1 MLVKYIDKMNTNNI
15 VKLEIDNKTK
25 HLEKY
30 LRSQWTWRT
39 YTFIF
44 SLIAALILVVI
55 DLEID
60 FLKLFSDSSKYFADI
75 LSRMLP
81 PDFSNFKNLIYA
93 MLETIEIAFLGTFIA
108 IVLSIPVG
116 LFSARNL
123 APNYVVF
130 LIARIVTIFFRAIPE
145 FIIAMILVIAVGFG
159 AIPGVLA
166 LGLHTMGFLA
176 KFYAEDIEHV
186 NKGPIEALKS
196 SGASKSQI
204 ISFAV
209 IPQIIPSFVANNLY
223 ILDRNIRMATMLGI
237 VGAGGIGYEL
247 QSSFRMFEYQKV
259 SAIIIIIFITI
270 FLIDHLSSYI
280 RSKIK

>member
-1 MLVKYIDKMNTNNI
+1 MTKDNI
-15 VKLEIDNKTK
+15 LKLEINNKTK

-30 LRSQWTWRT
+30 LRSQWTWKT

-44 SLIAALILVVI
+44 SLIAALIFVVV
-55 DLEID
+55 DLEIN
-60 FLKLFSDSSKYFADI
+60 FIKLFSDSTKYFGDI
-75 LSRMLP
+75 LNRMLP
-81 PDFSNFKNLIYA
+81 PDFSNFSSLIYA
-93 MLETIEIAFLGTFIA
+93 MFETIEIAFLGTFIA

-123 APNYVVF
+123 APNYLVF
-130 LIARIVTIFFRAIPE
+130 LIARIITIFFRAIPE

-196 SGASKSQI
+196 SGASKRQI
-204 ISFAV
+204 IAFAV

-247 QSSFRMFEYQKV
+247 LSSFRMFEYQRV
-259 SAIIIIIFITI
+259 SAIIIIIFIAI
-270 FLIDHLSSYI
+270 FLIDHLSSFI

>member
-1 MLVKYIDKMNTNNI
+1 MTNKNI
-15 VKLEIDNKTK
+15 FKLEIDNKTK

-30 LRSQWTWRT
+30 IRPQWSWKT
-39 YTFIF
+39 YLFII
-44 SLIAALILVVI
+44 SLISILTIIVI
-55 DLEID
+55 DLEIN
-60 FLKLFSDSSKYFADI
+60 LLQLFSDSSKYFGDI
-75 LSRMLP
+75 INRMLP
-81 PDFSNFKNLIYA
+81 PDFSNFQNLIYS

-123 APNYVVF
+123 APNYMVF
-130 LIARIVTIFFRAIPE
+130 LIARIITIFFRAIPE
-145 FIIAMILVIAVGFG
+145 FIIAMILVIAIGFG
-159 AIPGVLA
+159 AVPGVLA
-166 LGLHTMGFLA
+166 LGIHTMGFLA
-176 KFYAEDIEHV
+176 KFYAEDIEHI
-186 NKGPIEALKS
+186 NKGPVEALKS
-196 SGASKSQI
+196 SGASKRQI

-209 IPQIIPSFVANNLY
+209 IPQIIPSFIANNLY

-270 FLIDHLSSYI
+270 FIIDHLSSFI
-280 RSKIK
+280 RSKVK

>member
-1 MLVKYIDKMNTNNI
+1 MKNNI
-15 VKLEIDNKTK
+15 LKLEINNKAK

-30 LRSQWTWRT
+30 LKPQWTWRT
-39 YTFIF
+39 HLFII
-44 SLIAALILVVI
+44 SLVAALTFTII
-55 DLEID
+55 DLEVNFIE
-60 FLKLFSDSSKYFADI
+60 LFTNSSKYFGDI
-75 LSRMLP
+75 FARMLP
-81 PDFSNFKNLIYA
+81 PDFSNLKSLLKA
-93 MLETIEIAFLGTFIA
+93 MFETIEIAFLGTFIA

-123 APNYVVF
+123 APNYFVF
-130 LIARIVTIFFRAIPE
+130 LSARIVTIFFRAIPE

-186 NKGPIEALKS
+186 NKGPIDALKS
-196 SGASKSQI
+196 SGASKRQI

-270 FLIDHLSSYI
+270 FIIDHLSSFI
-280 RSKIK
+280 RSRIK

>member
-1 MLVKYIDKMNTNNI
+1 MTDKNI
-15 VKLEIDNKTK
+15 FKLEINNEAK
-25 HLEKY
+25 HLEKH
-30 LRSQWTWRT
+30 LRPQWTWKT
-39 YTFIF
+39 YFFILSLFSVLTFI
-44 SLIAALILVVI
+44 VI
-55 DLEID
+55 DLDINFIE
-60 FLKLFSDSSKYFADI
+60 LFSDSSKYFGDI
-75 LSRMLP
+75 FNRMLP
-81 PDFSNFKNLIYA
+81 PDFSNISNLILE

-123 APNYVVF
+123 APNYGVF
-130 LIARIVTIFFRAIPE
+130 LVARTITIFFRAIPE
-145 FIIAMILVIAVGFG
+145 FIIAMILVIAIGFG

-166 LGLHTMGFLA
+166 LGIHTMGFLA

-186 NKGPIEALKS
+186 NKGPIDALKS
-196 SGASKSQI
+196 SGASKRQI
-204 ISFAV
+204 ISFAI
-209 IPQIIPSFVANNLY
+209 IPQIIPSFIANNLY

-259 SAIIIIIFITI
+259 SAIIIIIFVTI
-270 FLIDHLSSYI
+270 FIIDHLSSLI

>member
-1 MLVKYIDKMNTNNI
+1 MTTNNI
-15 VKLEIDNKTK
+15 LKLEIDNKTK
-25 HLEKY
+25 HLEKH
-30 LRSQWTWRT
+30 LRSQWTWKT
-39 YTFIF
+39 YLFISTLIA
-44 SLIAALILVVI
+44 SLIFVTI
-55 DLEID
+55 DLEIN
-60 FLKLFSDSSKYFADI
+60 FIELFSDSSKYFGDI
-75 LSRMLP
+75 FNRMLP
-81 PDFSNFKNLIYA
+81 PDFSNLNNLILA
-93 MLETIEIAFLGTFIA
+93 MFETIEIAFLGTFIA
-108 IVLSIPVG
+108 IALSIPVG

-123 APNYVVF
+123 APNYFVF
-130 LIARIVTIFFRAIPE
+130 LIARIITIFFRAIPE

-196 SGASKSQI
+196 SGASKRQI

-259 SAIIIIIFITI
+259 SAIIIIILITI
-270 FLIDHLSSYI
+270 FIIDQLSSFI

>member
-1 MLVKYIDKMNTNNI
+1 MTTNNI
-15 VKLEIDNKTK
+15 LKLEIDNKTK
-25 HLEKY
+25 HLEKH
-30 LRSQWTWRT
+30 LRSQWTWKT
-39 YTFIF
+39 YLFISTLIA
-44 SLIAALILVVI
+44 SLIFVTI
-55 DLEID
+55 DLEIN
-60 FLKLFSDSSKYFADI
+60 FIELFSDSSKYFGDI
-75 LSRMLP
+75 FNRMLP
-81 PDFSNFKNLIYA
+81 PDFSNLNNLILA
-93 MLETIEIAFLGTFIA
+93 MFETIEIAFLGTFIA
-108 IVLSIPVG
+108 IALSIPVG

-123 APNYVVF
+123 APNYFVF
-130 LIARIVTIFFRAIPE
+130 LIARIITIFFREIPE

-186 NKGPIEALKS
+186 NRGPIEALKS
-196 SGASKSQI
+196 SGASKGQI
-204 ISFAV
+204 ISFAI
-209 IPQIIPSFVANNLY
+209 IPQIIPSFIANNLY

-270 FLIDHLSSYI
+270 FIIDHLSSYI

>member
-1 MLVKYIDKMNTNNI
+1 MMKKNI
-15 VKLEIDNKTK
+15 LKLEIDNKTK

-30 LRSQWTWRT
+30 LRPQWTWKT
-39 YTFIF
+39 YFFIF
-44 SLIAALILVVI
+44 SLISILILI
-55 DLEID
+55 TNDLEIN
-60 FLKLFSDSSKYFADI
+60 FITLFSDSSKYFGDI
-75 LSRMLP
+75 LARMLP

-108 IVLSIPVG
+108 ITLSIPVG
-116 LFSARNL
+116 LLSARNL

-130 LIARIVTIFFRAIPE
+130 LIARTITIFFRAIPE
-145 FIIAMILVIAVGFG
+145 FIIAMILVIAIGFG
-159 AIPGVLA
+159 AMPGVLA
-166 LGLHTMGFLA
+166 LGIHTMGFLA
-176 KFYAEDIEHV
+176 KFYAEDIEHI
-186 NKGPIEALKS
+186 NKGPVEALKS
-196 SGASKSQI
+196 SGASKRQI

-209 IPQIIPSFVANNLY
+209 IPQILPSFIANNLY

-259 SAIIIIIFITI
+259 SAIIIIIFIAI
-270 FLIDHLSSYI
+270 FIIDHLSSFI

>member
-1 MLVKYIDKMNTNNI
+1 MENKILKLKVNNETKY
-15 VKLEIDNKTK
+15 
-25 HLEKY
+25 LEKY
-30 LRSQWTWRT
+30 IKPQWTWKT
-39 YTFIF
+39 YLFLF
-44 SLIAALILVVI
+44 SLFSTLIFTII
-55 DLEID
+55 DLEINFID
-60 FLKLFSDSSKYFADI
+60 LFTDSSKYFVDI
-75 LSRMLP
+75 FTRMMP
-81 PDFSNFKNLIYA
+81 PDFSNFNSLIRA
-93 MLETIEIAFLGTFIA
+93 MFETIEIAFLGTFIA
-108 IVLSIPVG
+108 IILSIPVG

-123 APNYVVF
+123 APSYFIF
-130 LIARIVTIFFRAIPE
+130 LIARIITIFFRAIPE

-196 SGASKSQI
+196 SGASKTQI
-204 ISFAV
+204 ISFAI

-247 QSSFRMFEYQKV
+247 QSSFRMFEYEKV
-259 SAIIIIIFITI
+259 SAIIIIIFIAI

>member
-1 MLVKYIDKMNTNNI
+1 MTDKNI
-15 VKLEIDNKTK
+15 FKLEINNETK
-25 HLEKY
+25 HLEKH
-30 LRSQWTWRT
+30 LRSQWTWKT
-39 YTFIF
+39 YFFILSLFSVLTFI
-44 SLIAALILVVI
+44 II
-55 DLEID
+55 DLDINFIE
-60 FLKLFSDSSKYFADI
+60 LFTDSSKYFGDI
-75 LSRMLP
+75 FSRMLP
-81 PDFSNFKNLIYA
+81 PDFSNINNLIFE

-108 IVLSIPVG
+108 IVLSIPLG

-123 APNYVVF
+123 APNYGVF
-130 LIARIVTIFFRAIPE
+130 LVARTITIFFRAIPE
-145 FIIAMILVIAVGFG
+145 FIIAMILVIAIGFG

-166 LGLHTMGFLA
+166 LGIHTMGFLA

-196 SGASKSQI
+196 SGASKRQI
-204 ISFAV
+204 ISFAI
-209 IPQIIPSFVANNLY
+209 IPQIIPSFIANNLY

-259 SAIIIIIFITI
+259 SAIIIIIFVTI
-270 FLIDHLSSYI
+270 FIIDHLSSLI

>member
-1 MLVKYIDKMNTNNI
+1 LKKDNIIKLKVNN
-15 VKLEIDNKTK
+15 NTK

-30 LRSQWTWRT
+30 LRSQWSWKT
-39 YTFIF
+39 YAFIF
-44 SLIAALILVVI
+44 SLIATLTFVVI
-55 DLEID
+55 DLEIN
-60 FLKLFSDSSKYFADI
+60 FIKLFSDSSKYFGDI
-75 LSRMLP
+75 LNRMLP
-81 PDFSNFKNLIYA
+81 PDFSNFRNLVLS

-108 IVLSIPVG
+108 IVLSIPMG
-116 LFSARNL
+116 LFSARNI
-123 APNYVVF
+123 APNYLTF
-130 LIARIVTIFFRAIPE
+130 LIARIVIIFFRAIPE

-186 NKGPIEALKS
+186 DKGPIEALKS
-196 SGASKSQI
+196 SGASKRQI

-259 SAIIIIIFITI
+259 SAIIIIIFATI
-270 FLIDHLSSYI
+270 FVIDYLSSYI

>member
-1 MLVKYIDKMNTNNI
+1 MQYAVLFLPLFGSIFG
-15 VKLEIDNKTK
+15 
-25 HLEKY
+25 Y
-30 LRSQWTWRT
+30 L
-39 YTFIF
+39 
-44 SLIAALILVVI
+44 A
-55 DLEID
+55 
-60 FLKLFSDSSKYFADI
+60 KYFGDI
-75 LSRMLP
+75 FNRMLP
-81 PDFSNFKNLIYA
+81 PDFSNLNNLILA
-93 MLETIEIAFLGTFIA
+93 MFETIEIAFLGTFIA
-108 IVLSIPVG
+108 IALSIPVG

-123 APNYVVF
+123 APNYFVF
-130 LIARIVTIFFRAIPE
+130 LIARIITIFFRAIPE

-186 NKGPIEALKS
+186 NRGPIEALKS
-196 SGASKSQI
+196 SGASKGQI
-204 ISFAV
+204 ISFAI
-209 IPQIIPSFVANNLY
+209 IPQIIPSFIANNLY
-223 ILDRNIRMATMLGI
+223 ILDRNIRMAAMLGI

-270 FLIDHLSSYI
+270 FIIDHLSSYI